1 MSIKRWR
8 PEITIKFIE
17 EYAKY
22 PNLWDPA
29 HQEYKKAEMRIF
41 SLKQIATAMANY
53 GIKLDVAATKLPV
66 EVTKYCEESDDS
78 CSVTEDLASGEAV
91 IEFLQTEEKASRGIT
106 EEKTETADYLLTSAS
121 IHENDPTPRLS
132 SQKPSESSLSSFK
145 TKVKKFHP
153 NSEQH
158 TDVSSSY
165 AELQSSSSWSGEDEF
180 ELFGR
185 SLASQMR
192 QLPLVYALELEAEIQ
207 NLIVQKRLKVL
218 RKTTEKAARE
228 TTSVISSKRP
238 VLCTVDISKELV

>member
-1 MSIKRWR
+1 MFLHLES
-8 PEITIKFIE
+8 
-17 EYAKY
+17 
-22 PNLWDPA
+22 DPPDRNG
-29 HQEYKKAEMRIF
+29 HFVLLVCFVLTWIHD
-41 SLKQIATAMANY
+41 SLCQW
-53 GIKLDVAATKLPV
+53 LPV